1 LGVIVSLSPVLDFE
15 QAPDSDKFRHFA
27 DQADRFGFDLLLLGY
42 GGFPLDFEP
51 LTVASALAGVTRRI
65 GLGALITT
73 ALGEPFT
80 LARGLAALDHL
91 SRGRAAWQV
100 AVRAPEPAVAYAHR
114 APLSCAEQDARAMEF
129 VEVAFALWN
138 SWGADWLTFDIARAE
153 LSNADK
159 VHPIDH
165 EGRFFRVR
173 GPLNT
178 PRPRQ
183 GRPVIVLTDDV
194 DEVWAAR
201 TADVI
206 VLRGSE
212 RELHASAERY
222 RGLASGMDRELRL
235 LVEATLETAVSQM
248 DWAAHHR
255 LDGVHI
261 IAPVGDLSALTPL
274 ARDGATGS
282 LREQLGLSM

>member
-1 LGVIVSLSPVLDFE
+1 MIVSLSPVLDFE
-15 QAPDSDKFRHFA
+15 QAPDGQQFGYFV
-27 DQADRFGFDLLLLGY
+27 DQADRLGFDLLLLGY

-80 LARGLAALDHL
+80 LARGVAALDHL

-100 AVRAPEPAVAYAHR
+100 AVRPPELAGAYPHRPA
-114 APLSCAEQDARAMEF
+114 LSHADQNARAMEF
-129 VEVAFALWN
+129 VEVAFALWE
-138 SWGADWLTFDIARAE
+138 SWGADWMRFDVANAE
-153 LSNADK
+153 LSNADN

-165 EGRFFRVR
+165 EGPFFHVR

-212 RELHASAERY
+212 CELHASAERY
-222 RGLASGMDRELRL
+222 RDLASGMDREVRL
-235 LVEATLETAVSQM
+235 LVEVTLETAVSRM

-255 LDGVHI
+255 LDGVHV

-274 ARDGATGS
+274 ARDRATGS